1 VSLHD
6 QQVSVSILVLE
17 ARYPTTFSLGVVNT
31 SFYFFFKLNIHINS
45 SLQHYIIRAFG
56 KECINM
62 EETDLT
68 CLLTDIPQTG
78 YGNNFRIA

>member
-1 VSLHD
+1 VSVYD
-6 QQVSVSILVLE
+6 QWVCVSILGFE
-17 ARYPTTFSLGVVNT
+17 ALYPTTFSLWVVNT
-31 SFYFFFKLNIHINS
+31 SYYFFFKMNIRINP
-45 SLQHYIIRAFG
+45 SLRHYIIHAFE

-68 CLLTDIPQTG
+68 RPLTDIPQTG